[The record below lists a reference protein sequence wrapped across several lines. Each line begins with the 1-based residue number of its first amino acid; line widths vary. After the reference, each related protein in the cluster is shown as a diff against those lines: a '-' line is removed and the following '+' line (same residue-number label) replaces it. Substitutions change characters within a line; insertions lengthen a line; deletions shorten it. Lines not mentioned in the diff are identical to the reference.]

1 MLRGADPGQPPYAVV
16 NYPPVYHLL
25 TVPLAWLLG
34 VLGLP
39 EGGGDGATALQAGRL
54 VSLASTL
61 AAVVALWLLR
71 GYKTW
76 VSPMLPPSCRYQP
89 TCSEYAYEAVEKYGI
104 IKGGRLALWRV
115 LRCNPFGS
123 SGWDPV
129 P

>member
-1 MLRGADPGQPPYAVV
+1 VKKP
-16 NYPPVYHLL
+16 LL
-25 TVPLAWLLG
+25 WT
-34 VLGLP
+34 
-39 EGGGDGATALQAGRL
+39 
-54 VSLASTL
+54 
-61 AAVVALWLLR
+61 LR

-104 IKGGRLALWRV
+104 IKGGRLAIWRV
-115 LRCNPFGS
+115 LRCNPFGK